1 MMGGTIVDIYD
12 VPVVNPV
19 VKVITD
25 MKQEN
30 LARRC
35 GPNFEEFLRNQIRM
49 NYKTEEAKSE
59 EETSNQQ
66 TSMSD
71 QQLLASQLNVM
82 NNLIA
87 TKKEE
92 KKFSDFEKERIR
104 NSYVN

>member
-1 MMGGTIVDIYD
+1 MGGTIVDIYD

-19 VKVITD
+19 AKVITD

-30 LARRC
+30 LAKRC

-49 NYKTEEAKSE
+49 NRKTEEAKS

-104 NSYVN
+104 NAYTN

>member
-19 VKVITD
+19 AKVITD

-30 LARRC
+30 LAKRC

-49 NYKTEEAKSE
+49 NRKTEEAKS

-71 QQLLASQLNVM
+71 QQLLASQLNAM

-87 TKKEE
+87 IKKEE

-104 NSYVN
+104 NAYTN

>member
-1 MMGGTIVDIYD
+1 MGGTIVDIYD

-19 VKVITD
+19 AKVITD

-30 LARRC
+30 LAKRC

-49 NYKTEEAKSE
+49 NRKTEEAKS

-104 NSYVN
+104 NAYVN

>member
-1 MMGGTIVDIYD
+1 MGGTIVDIYD

-25 MKQEN
+25 MKQEKIT
-30 LARRC
+30 RRY

-49 NYKTEEAKSE
+49 NRKTEEAKSE
-59 EETSNQQ
+59 EETLNRQP
-66 TSMSD
+66 SMSD
-71 QQLLASQLNVM
+71 QQLLASQLNAM
-82 NNLIA
+82 NSLIA

-104 NSYVN
+104 NAYVN

>member
-19 VKVITD
+19 AKVITD

-30 LARRC
+30 LAKRC

-49 NYKTEEAKSE
+49 NRKTEEAKS

-104 NSYVN
+104 NAYTN

>member
-12 VPVVNPV
+12 IPVVNPV

-30 LARRC
+30 LARRY
-35 GPNFEEFLRNQIRM
+35 GSNFEEFLRNQIRM
-49 NYKTEEAKSE
+49 NHKTEEAKTE
-59 EETSNQQ
+59 EEISDQQ
-66 TSMSD
+66 TSTSD

-92 KKFSDFEKERIR
+92 KKFSDFEKEKIR
-104 NSYVN
+104 NAYVN

>member
-1 MMGGTIVDIYD
+1 VA
-12 VPVVNPV
+12 
-19 VKVITD
+19 KVITD

-30 LARRC
+30 LAKRC

-49 NYKTEEAKSE
+49 NRKTEEAKS

-104 NSYVN
+104 NAYTN

>member
-1 MMGGTIVDIYD
+1 MGGTIVDIYD

-30 LARRC
+30 LARKC

-49 NYKTEEAKSE
+49 NRKTEEAKS

-104 NSYVN
+104 NAYTN

>member
-1 MMGGTIVDIYD
+1 MGGTIVDIYD

-25 MKQEN
+25 MKQEKI
-30 LARRC
+30 ARRY

-49 NYKTEEAKSE
+49 NRKTEEAKSE

-71 QQLLASQLNVM
+71 QQLLASQLNAM

-104 NSYVN
+104 NAYTN